1 MKRTNTNNHMARL
14 DLLASMLKSEDL
26 LIVND
31 LAKELGV
38 STRTL
43 YRDINLLRERGLPID
58 ADRGRGGGVR
68 LHRSWGLGKL
78 NVTDQET
85 VDLLISL
92 AVSEKMNSPL
102 FMNSL
107 ASIRF
112 KLMALLSSD
121 QKLKIKALR
130 RRIRIGSSASPLVLS
145 SYEIAAYKYQSE
157 LRTAFLLQKQLLISY
172 IDENKIRSERLIEP
186 HYLYLNYPVW
196 YVLSWDHLRD
206 DFRTFRCDRIINSH
220 ITERE
225 FKVRPF
231 ENFTHMIKTDC
242 PITL

>member
-1 MKRTNTNNHMARL
+1 MARL
-14 DLLASMLKSEDL
+14 DLLASMLKSDDL

-68 LHRSWGLGKL
+68 LHRNWGLGKL
-78 NVTDQET
+78 SVTDQET
-85 VDLLISL
+85 IDLLISL
-92 AVSEKMNSPL
+92 AVSDKMNSPL
-102 FMNSL
+102 FMNNL
-107 ASIRF
+107 NSIRF

-130 RRIRIGSSASPLVLS
+130 GRIRIGSSASPIVLS
-145 SYEIAAYKYQSE
+145 SYEVAPYKNQSE
-157 LRTAFLLQKQLLISY
+157 LRTAFLLQKRLLINY
-172 IDENKIRSERLIEP
+172 IDENEVNSERLIEP

-196 YVLSWDHLRD
+196 YVLSWDHLRA
-206 DFRTFRCDRIINSH
+206 DFRTFRCDRIVNSH
-220 ITERE
+220 VTDWE
-225 FKVRPF
+225 FKVRSF
-231 ENFTHMIKTDC
+231 KGFMHMIKTDS
-242 PITL
+242 PTTL